1 MQLIDVGIFIIA
13 LLLYLISF
21 YMLIRDEKYRKKSLL
36 IYACVYLIVELA
48 VTAMLQFFYIN
59 NVVIHNLKRICLISI
74 LGPIAYVDCKEYII
88 PNKFI
93 ILGLVYRAVLLPLE
107 ILLVGRASLA
117 VILSEVVAA
126 GAIFLAAILCK
137 VCIKNSIG
145 SGDIKLFLV
154 MGLFLSLDGIWGA
167 ILFSLFVCFFQVIFL
182 LLTKKKTR
190 KDSIAFGP
198 AMTIGTLLSI
208 FMTGM

>member
-21 YMLIRDEKYRKKSLL
+21 YMLIRDEKYRKKSLV

-107 ILLVGRASLA
+107 FLLVGRASLA